1 MRLLALSLIF
11 SLVGSLSAQAQS
23 VTGCERKQTEEEY
36 QKCIERSG
44 GNQGFDPQDWGAGT
58 VTPPTQDPIPQDKKD
73 QLPPESQQQIS
84 REMAKKV
91 YAQVPEWTP
100 QTRNQEF
107 EYEPSEAAKSDA
119 DLKAREEAAFA
130 EAVSKYHAREQK
142 AYDAR
147 QGGGAGTGD
156 GTGDGE
162 ESGAGGGNGNVSV
175 GGDVNAPDAGKGG
188 QAGGDPNGQSRSAM
202 DILGDLNVIGDPSGN
217 SDGTQGGDGS
227 GGGEGERQVIAGDV
241 TIGSPQGGA
250 GEQSGGQSGGQGP
263 EGQTGDSGQAGPAG
277 EDQAGA
283 GEAASQVTDG
293 QKAGGQEQTAD
304 QPTQSVASGSDSAAQ
319 QPPGS
324 AQENPAGTTGTPSDQ
339 ASAEQASQ
347 QQSPADAQQEDAS
360 GAPGEPSTSTPPRNA
375 DGPPPA
381 PSRPIPPADPIAAAI
396 LASLFDDAEDS
407 GGEDGQPSAPFIDW
421 TDPDAAEKIKDA
433 ASVIAEDTPPA
444 APSTLT
450 LPADQNQAARVLDKE
465 EARIAYQEA
474 TLADAAL
481 SADAKAD
488 MEQQVTARKDAL
500 AEASA
505 QVGPIPS
512 PQGARMPPQA
522 NARLS
527 KMTLP

>member
-11 SLVGSLSAQAQS
+11 SLFGGLSAQAQS

-44 GNQGFDPQDWGAGT
+44 GNQGYDPQDWGAGT

-100 QTRNQEF
+100 ETRNQDF
-107 EYEPSEAAKSDA
+107 EYEPSEAAKSDP

-156 GTGDGE
+156 GQE
-162 ESGAGGGNGNVSV
+162 AGAGGGNGNVSV
-175 GGDVNAPDAGKGG
+175 GGDVNAPDAGEGG

-202 DILGDLNVIGDPSGN
+202 DILGDLNVIGDPSGDPGDP
-217 SDGTQGGDGS
+217 SEMQGDGS
-227 GGGEGERQVIAGDV
+227 GGAEGERQVIAGDV
-241 TIGSPQGGA
+241 TIGSEQGSA
-250 GEQSGGQSGGQGP
+250 GEQGGERGSGQGP
-263 EGQTGDSGQAGPAG
+263 EGQTGTDGETGSSGQEQNSAG
-277 EDQAGA
+277 EQT
-283 GEAASQVTDG
+283 EQVTSGQEPDG
-293 QKAGGQEQTAD
+293 QGQTAD
-304 QPTQSVASGSDSAAQ
+304 QPTQSAAAGSDSAAQ

-324 AQENPAGTTGTPSDQ
+324 TQENPAGTSGTPSDQ
-339 ASAEQASQ
+339 AGAEQAN
-347 QQSPADAQQEDAS
+347 AQQPPEDPQQANAN
-360 GAPGEPSTSTPPRNA
+360 GAPGEPSTSMPPRDA
-375 DGPPPA
+375 DAPPPA

-396 LASLFDDAEDS
+396 LASLFDDAEES
-407 GGEDGQPSAPFIDW
+407 GGEDGEPSAPFIDW
-421 TDPDAAEKIKDA
+421 TDPDAAEKIKEA
-433 ASVIAEDTPPA
+433 ASVIAEDTPPPPA
-444 APSTLT
+444 APSALT
-450 LPADQNQAARVLDKE
+450 LPPDQDQAARVLDKE

-474 TLADAAL
+474 TLGDAAL
-481 SADAKAD
+481 SADAKANL
-488 MEQQVTARKDAL
+488 EQQVTARKDAL
-500 AEASA
+500 AQASA
-505 QVGPIPS
+505 QAGPIPA
-512 PQGARMPPQA
+512 PQSTRIPPQA